1 MSNVTSRDR
10 DIAIRVVKLCK
21 TYKIYARPLDM
32 VMEAVTGKPRHN
44 EFHALRDVSF
54 EVGKGEVVGV
64 IGPNGAGKSTLLKI
78 LAGTLDRTS
87 GEIEINGKISAIL
100 ELGTGFHPEYTGRE
114 NIIMG
119 GMCLGMSRAEI
130 EAKSDSIID
139 FSELRHV
146 IDQPFKT
153 YSSGMQAR
161 LTFSTAI
168 SVEPEVFIIDEALA
182 AGDAYFVNKCL
193 SRIKEICTSGT
204 TVFFVS
210 HSTDLVRRLCSKAI
224 LIEHGEIQSYG
235 ASIDVC
241 ADYDQRVLAAS
252 SLRYEDTSRG
262 QQGTRSRTS
271 NFAIEH
277 VRLLDDVGEMRHA
290 FYQHDALSIQIDITT
305 TTEVA
310 NPAAWIRLMRADG
323 VVATSWLSHEPDFHD
338 IGVLPVGASTVQLDI
353 SDLLLGDGVYF
364 LTVAFFP
371 EKRGAET
378 SFYINPLAMWDRCA
392 TIEVKRRGRPL
403 STLFDQPVD
412 RILVKRLEALCGQD
426 L

>member
-252 SLRYEDTSRG
+252 SLRYEDCGGHVFSDSR
-262 QQGTRSRTS
+262 
-271 NFAIEH
+271 
-277 VRLLDDVGEMRHA
+277 
-290 FYQHDALSIQIDITT
+290 
-305 TTEVA
+305 
-310 NPAAWIRLMRADG
+310 
-323 VVATSWLSHEPDFHD
+323 
-338 IGVLPVGASTVQLDI
+338 I
-353 SDLLLGDGVYF
+353 S
-364 LTVAFFP
+364 
-371 EKRGAET
+371 
-378 SFYINPLAMWDRCA
+378 
-392 TIEVKRRGRPL
+392 
-403 STLFDQPVD
+403 
-412 RILVKRLEALCGQD
+412 
-426 L
+426 